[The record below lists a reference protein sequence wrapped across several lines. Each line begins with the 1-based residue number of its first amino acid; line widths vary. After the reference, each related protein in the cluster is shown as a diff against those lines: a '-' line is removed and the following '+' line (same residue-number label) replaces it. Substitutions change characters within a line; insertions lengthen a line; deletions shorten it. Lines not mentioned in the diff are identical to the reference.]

1 MGAPHRSSPRGFT
14 LIEVIIVIAL
24 IAVMAAVMA
33 PMIMPSP
40 IRALQSE
47 ARDVATTLRETRRL
61 ALARQARQRF
71 VIDTD
76 TGRYGIAGNT
86 LTSALPD
93 DMRAQLTTDQSLL
106 TSESSGSIDFFP
118 DGSSS
123 GGRVSLVMADRF
135 LDVDVEWLTGRIRV
149 REPH

>member
-1 MGAPHRSSPRGFT
+1 MTVALRSPARGFT
-14 LIEVIIVIAL
+14 LVEVIIVIAL
-24 IAVMAAVMA
+24 VAVMAAVLS
-33 PMIMPSP
+33 PMLMTSP
-40 IRALQSE
+40 IRALQAE

-61 ALARQARQRF
+61 ALARQSRQRF

-76 TGRYGIAGNT
+76 NGRYGIASNT
-86 LTSALPD
+86 LSAALPD
-93 DMRAQLTTDQSLL
+93 GMQAQLTTDESLL
-106 TSESSGSIDFFP
+106 TNESTGSIDFFP